1 MRYLTFVLVLT
12 AAIGCS
18 VYGNMGSRGWLW
30 PLVILGPLTVV
41 GCWDLVQTRHSLCR
55 NYPLLAHLRFVQ
67 ESIRPEIH
75 QYYVES
81 DIDGRPFSRD
91 QRTLIYK
98 RSKNLAGL
106 MPFGTELDV
115 YDGEHEWLNHSM
127 VPRPKSE
134 QLFRTTVG
142 GPDCKHPY
150 SCSIFNV
157 SAMSFGAISPNAI
170 MALNKGARQ
179 GGFYHCTG
187 EGGVSR
193 YHLEFGGDLVWQ
205 IGTGYFGCRSET
217 STFDPDLFREQAVL
231 DQVKMIEV
239 KLSQGAKPG
248 HGGVLPAAK
257 ITPEI
262 AATRTIPMGRDC
274 VSPSG
279 HSVFDS
285 PRGLCQFIARL
296 RELCDGKPVGFKL
309 CVGHRHE
316 FLAVCKAMLDTGI
329 LPDFITVDGA
339 EGGTGAAPME
349 FSDSLGS
356 PLKGG
361 LMFVNNALIG
371 CGLRD
376 NIKLAASGKVASA
389 FAIARNLAIGAD
401 WCNAARGFMMAVGC
415 IQAQSCH
422 TNRCPVGVATQDP
435 IRQRALHVDDKS
447 ARVYNFHR
455 NTMQTLTEIVA
466 AAGLDHA
473 TELEPWHV
481 MKHTGPNQIA
491 TYRKAYQH
499 LQPGELL
506 GNCQHPEF
514 APYWEMASAESF
526 AAGDKSSG
534 AGPTSQS

>member
-1 MRYLTFVLVLT
+1 MRYLTLALVL
-12 AAIGCS
+12 
-18 VYGNMGSRGWLW
+18 MGTILCCVSGAVVSPGWFAPVVL
-30 PLVILGPLTVV
+30 LGPLTLL
-41 GCWDLVQTRHSLCR
+41 GFWDLLQTRHSLCR
-55 NYPLLAHLRFVQ
+55 NYPLLAHLRFLQ

-75 QYYVES
+75 QYYIES
-81 DIDGRPFSRD
+81 DIDGRPFNRD

-98 RSKNLAGL
+98 RAKTLTGL

-115 YDGEHEWLNHSM
+115 YDGEYEWLNHSM
-127 VPRPKSE
+127 APRPKSDA
-134 QLFRTTVG
+134 LFRTTVG
-142 GPDCKHPY
+142 GPDCKQPY
-150 SCSIFNV
+150 SCSILNI

-170 MALNKGARQ
+170 MALNKGAEQ

-193 YHLEFGGDLVWQ
+193 YHLKWGGDLVWQ
-205 IGTGYFGCRSET
+205 IGTGYFGCRSENAN
-217 STFDPDLFREQAVL
+217 FDPELFRQQSSL
-231 DQVKMIEV
+231 DEVKMIEI

-262 AATRTIPMGRDC
+262 SATRTVPMGRDC

-279 HSVFDS
+279 HSAFDS
-285 PRGLCQFIARL
+285 PRALCHFIAQL
-296 RELCDGKPVGFKL
+296 RQLCGGKPIGFKL

-316 FLAVCKAMLDTGI
+316 FLGVCKAMLETGI

-349 FSDSLGS
+349 FSDSVGS

-361 LMFVNNALIG
+361 LMFINNALIG
-371 CGLRD
+371 CDLRD
-376 NIKLAASGKVASA
+376 KIKLAASGKVGTA

-415 IQAQSCH
+415 IQAQACH

-435 IRQRALHVDDKS
+435 VRQRGLHVEDKS
-447 ARVYNFHR
+447 VRAFNFHR
-455 NTMQTLTEIVA
+455 NTMRTLTEIVA

-473 TELEPWHV
+473 TELAPEHV
-481 MKHTGPNQIA
+481 MKHAGPNQIA
-491 TYRKAYQH
+491 TYRQAYQH

-506 GNCQHPEF
+506 DGCEHPEF
-514 APYWEMASAESF
+514 APYWRTASADSF
-526 AAGDKSSG
+526 APVGIPSVSA
-534 AGPTSQS
+534 PNRQT